1 MTRCDVTGRD
11 DERLLGRR
19 PGNGMRSAMLLSGL
33 TTWLSVTTASC
44 SASIVGVSASSPGA
58 SRLSVSATSAS
69 LQQRPVL
76 RGQRVEQS
84 ALGQQA
90 IGHPVLAQ
98 HPLDQTVVGEQLIG
112 QPARGDDPRQRT
124 VVGGHPVH
132 QPAFG
137 CHLVDQPTRSQ
148 RPRDRAVLGGQPVQQ
163 SALGGQLI
171 DQPAGLQQPVDRDR
185 SVPTPGPSGCV
196 VVHQPGQPVRAL
208 DGVVDAQHVRDD
220 PDPDLAAEFAS
231 PNVRCAM
238 PSAPLAIASPAS
250 ATASPTRTGA
260 VARSVRALPRS
271 IGSVYGPRKAKLTGS
286 PQRSCRIIPSEVVD
300 ISGMAMAAL
309 PENMPEARVL
319 VVDDETNIVEL
330 LSVSLKFQGFEV
342 YTASNGPAALD
353 KAREVRPDAVILDVM
368 MPGMDGF
375 GLLRRLR
382 ADGIDAPALFLTARD
397 TLQDKIAGLTLGGD
411 DYVTKPFSLEEVVAR
426 LRVILRRTGRG
437 VEEPRNARLT
447 FADIELDEDTHEVW
461 KAGQPVSLSPT
472 EFTLLRYFIINAG
485 TVLSKPKILD
495 HVWRY
500 DFGGDVNV
508 VESYV
513 SYLRRKIDTGEKRL
527 LHTLRGVGYVLREPR

>member
-1 MTRCDVTGRD
+1 MAQSMGVRSARPKLAVV
-11 DERLLGRR
+11 
-19 PGNGMRSAMLLSGL
+19 PGN
-33 TTWLSVTTASC
+33 
-44 SASIVGVSASSPGA
+44 
-58 SRLSVSATSAS
+58 
-69 LQQRPVL
+69 
-76 RGQRVEQS
+76 
-84 ALGQQA
+84 
-90 IGHPVLAQ
+90 
-98 HPLDQTVVGEQLIG
+98 QTH
-112 QPARGDDPRQRT
+112 R
-124 VVGGHPVH
+124 
-132 QPAFG
+132 
-137 CHLVDQPTRSQ
+137 
-148 RPRDRAVLGGQPVQQ
+148 
-163 SALGGQLI
+163 
-171 DQPAGLQQPVDRDR
+171 
-185 SVPTPGPSGCV
+185 
-196 VVHQPGQPVRAL
+196 
-208 DGVVDAQHVRDD
+208 
-220 PDPDLAAEFAS
+220 
-231 PNVRCAM
+231 
-238 PSAPLAIASPAS
+238 
-250 ATASPTRTGA
+250 
-260 VARSVRALPRS
+260 
-271 IGSVYGPRKAKLTGS
+271 KLTGS
-286 PQRSCRIIPSEVVD
+286 CSIIPSEIVD

-309 PENMPEARVL
+309 PENIPEAKVL

-342 YTASNGPAALD
+342 HTASNGPAALD
-353 KAREVRPDAVILDVM
+353 KAREIRPDAVILDVM

-382 ADGIDAPALFLTARD
+382 ADGIDSPALFLTARD

-426 LRVILRRTGRG
+426 LRVILRRAGRG
-437 VEEPRNARLT
+437 VEEPRTRGST

-527 LHTLRGVGYVLREPR
+527 LRPLRGVGYVLREPRYAQLRDNRVWRPARARYTPKGRAGRRHPGAGGVRLARVRHRRHLDPASHLTNRVDETLLDASRSWASAPRRMPSPPTEGPNPARPPSNFYVRGIDTDGRIWMAVNDRAAEPRCPPTTTSDRCR